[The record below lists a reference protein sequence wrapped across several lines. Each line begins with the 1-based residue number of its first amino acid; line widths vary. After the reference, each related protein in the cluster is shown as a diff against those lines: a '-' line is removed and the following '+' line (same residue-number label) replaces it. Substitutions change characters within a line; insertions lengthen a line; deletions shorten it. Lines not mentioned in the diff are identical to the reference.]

1 MTVETVREVLGW
13 CSAMNFGVLFVWF
26 LGIILARDWIF
37 RIHSKWFALS
47 KEQFDT
53 IHYAGMAFF
62 KMSIIVFNFVPYLAL
77 RIAG

>member
-37 RIHSKWFALS
+37 RIHTKWFALS

>member
-53 IHYAGMAFF
+53 IHYAGLAFF
-62 KMSIIVFNFVPYLAL
+62 KMSIFVFNFVPYLAL
-77 RIAG
+77 CIAG

>member
-1 MTVETVREVLGW
+1 MTVETIREVLGW
-13 CSAMNFGVLFVWF
+13 CSAMNFGLLFVWF
-26 LGIILARDWIF
+26 VGIILARDWVF

>member
-1 MTVETVREVLGW
+1 MTVETIREVLGW